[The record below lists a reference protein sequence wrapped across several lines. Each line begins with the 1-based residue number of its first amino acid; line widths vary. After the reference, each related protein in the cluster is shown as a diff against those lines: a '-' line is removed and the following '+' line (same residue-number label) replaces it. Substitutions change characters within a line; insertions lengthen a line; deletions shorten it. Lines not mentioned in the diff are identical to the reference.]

1 MTKTTKRKT
10 LLTSILMFFVF
21 VFSLVFIG
29 FADNIKAKAED
40 VTNGK
45 YITVDSDTDATTEK
59 GATLSFT
66 AGEGLLVN
74 SVGDSSS
81 DNSYNMVG
89 EYSGRINGVFSQ
101 ADTNV
106 IGLVFPNVSKPSS
119 EFELTFKVEAVDGV
133 GDYFLVKYYA
143 QQVYRSSSNTL
154 MGKIAVVYVDAETG
168 EETFRASD
176 FNGKVLHSQEEVDEV
191 GMCRIT
197 GSTTYV
203 DYVSL
208 PTIGDANKTAGT
220 FTLDWDND
228 GVLTVKAPL
237 LKQGNQSTSTS
248 NIKERTIATFNG
260 DETDGLPKIAFED
273 GYKISFVSNSCQ
285 DVLFTQIGGT
295 DLTTEATTPA
305 WYQSDAADPS
315 SVYSTATVMLD
326 GKVQGAYP
334 ENKAISLPSARWL
347 TNTDQGDASLT
358 VVDAQDATVDP
369 ANGLAAGTYTAI
381 YTGGATGVTGNEVRI
396 PFAVKSDLFT
406 AVNDAVASETGTVQT
421 LATVGRH
428 TGTLVSAD
436 GAYNGQINGVFTD
449 GAKVE
454 FLLPSIKNLQAK
466 TFNLT
471 FKVEDAADASNYFEI
486 IYYFVDSS
494 KTAGGSDGVTMVV
507 KYVDNGA
514 EQYRAYYYNK
524 NNSTGCFGI
533 VSNDA
538 VNIAN
543 YKGSDEIRSVVQPGS
558 NGRKSYFKLGFEG
571 DVFCVYAPQTRPG
584 TNAMY
589 VNAYSKDVALA
600 KFDGTSTVSTP
611 VDFDSCSVDGTG
623 NSYGLPKIAFDSGY
637 KISFTSAT
645 KQSILFTEIAG
656 DDAPVD
662 LALDFADGGYP
673 NGMPVWYSNYK
684 AATETVQAEIN
695 GAALSL
701 STDIAVRFYVD
712 ADKLATYE
720 ESKFETTFNGATKE
734 LIAAD
739 ETQTIDSIEYKV
751 FTLYGIRPDQMGETI
766 TATLSGRKADEAEL
780 STLDTLEY
788 SVKTYCDNTLADADA
803 SQELKAVCAA
813 LLNYGSS
820 AQQYTGVNSSTLV
833 NPNYNAAPTAPT
845 YTKTVTQT
853 NTESDNLTWKGAT
866 MLLQDTISFKF
877 YFKPAVSSENFYRGH
892 LNMYY
897 GKDADNDGKGD
908 KAVEIYVGNDGNIS
922 YFDTETVN
930 GEVYYYVLL
939 ENLRAEDLAYD
950 ITVEAKNNSGDYKAK
965 ILTYSVEAYANAMVN
980 DSNTSNEMKN
990 LSIYLMEYVNAV
1002 KAYVESLA

>member
-45 YITVDSDTDATTEK
+45 YITVDSDTDETTEK

-66 AGEGLLVN
+66 AGKGLLVD

-81 DNSYNMVG
+81 STDRSYNMIG

-106 IGLVFPNVSKPSS
+106 IGLAFPKGSNASS
-119 EFELTFKVEAVDGV
+119 EFELTFKVEAVDSV

-143 QQVYRSSSNTL
+143 QQVYRTANNTL

-176 FNGKVLHSQEEVDEV
+176 FNGNVLHSQEEVDDV
-191 GMCRIT
+191 GMSRIKKN
-197 GSTTYV
+197 GNYQ

-208 PTIGDANKTAGT
+208 PTIGDANETAGT
-220 FTLDWDND
+220 FTLDWDTD

-237 LKQGNQSTSTS
+237 LKQGNATTSTAAD
-248 NIKERTIATFNG
+248 KYKADATIATFNG

-295 DLTTEATTPA
+295 DLTTEATTPS
-305 WYQSDAADPS
+305 WYQADAADSS

-358 VVDAQDATVDP
+358 VVDAQNKTVDP
-369 ANGLAAGTYTAI
+369 ANGLSAGTYTAI
-381 YTGGATGVTGNEVRI
+381 YTGGATDVKGNVVRI
-396 PFAVKSDLFT
+396 PFAVKSGLFT

-454 FLLPSIKNLQAK
+454 FLLPSIKNLKAN

-471 FKVEDAADASNYFEI
+471 FKVEDVANASNYFEI
-486 IYYFVDSS
+486 IYYFVDST

-507 KYVDNGA
+507 KYVDNGE
-514 EQYRAYYYNK
+514 EQYRAYYYNM

-533 VSNDA
+533 ASND
-538 VNIAN
+538 VVDIAN
-543 YKGSDEIRSVVQPGS
+543 NKGTDEIRSVVQPGS
-558 NGRKSYFKLGFEG
+558 NGRKSYFKLGWED
-571 DVFCVYAPQTRPG
+571 DVFCVYAPQTRSG
-584 TNAMY
+584 TNSMY
-589 VNAYSKDVALA
+589 INGYSKDVALA
-600 KFDGTSTVSTP
+600 KFDGTSSASTP
-611 VDFDSCSVDGTG
+611 TDFDSCSVDGTG
-623 NSYGLPKIAFDSGY
+623 NSYGLPKIAFDNGY
-637 KISFTSAT
+637 KISFTSET

-662 LALDFADGGYP
+662 LALDFADGGYS
-673 NGMPVWYSNYK
+673 NGMPGWYGNYK
-684 AATETVQAEIN
+684 ALSETVQAEIN
-695 GAALSL
+695 GATLSL
-701 STDIAVRFYVD
+701 STDIAVRFYVE

-720 ESKFETTFNGATKE
+720 ESKFETTFNGAKKE

-739 ETQTIDSIEYKV
+739 ENKTFEGVDYKE

-766 TATLSGRKADEAEL
+766 TATLSGRKADEAEI
-780 STLDTLEY
+780 STIDTLEY
-788 SVKTYCDNTLADADA
+788 SIKTYCNNKLADETA
-803 SQELKAVCAA
+803 STELKAVCTA

-833 NPNYNAAPTAPT
+833 NPNYNDFPSAPT
-845 YTKTVTQT
+845 YEKEVIQT
-853 NTESDNLTWKGAT
+853 NEVEEVLSWAGANLSLSEKVAVT
-866 MLLQDTISFKF
+866 F
-877 YFKPAVSSENFYRGH
+877 YVSAVGTTNTYH
-892 LNMYY
+892 VNAHITY
-897 GKDADNDGKGD
+897 GNGKTH
-908 KAVEIYVGNDGNIS
+908 EIDLTGYEKQEIEGNS
-922 YFDTETVN
+922 
-930 GEVYYYVLL
+930 YYVITFDQMT
-939 ENLRAEDLAYD
+939 AEDLSGD
-950 ITVEAKNNSGDYKAK
+950 ITIQLIDYQSTAKSEK
-965 ILTYSVEAYANAMVN
+965 LTYSLEAYANSVVS
-980 DSNTSNEMKN
+980 DSNSSKEMKN

-1002 KAYVESLA
+1002 KAYVASLA